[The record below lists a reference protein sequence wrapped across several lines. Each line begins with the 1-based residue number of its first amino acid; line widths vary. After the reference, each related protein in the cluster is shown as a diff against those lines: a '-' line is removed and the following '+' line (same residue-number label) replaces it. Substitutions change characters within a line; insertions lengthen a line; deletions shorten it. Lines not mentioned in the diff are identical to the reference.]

1 VRYACIAQHRDE
13 FPVLLMCRLLKVSR
27 SGFYAWCTREPSARA
42 LADDVLLA
50 QVRLVHL
57 ESDRTY
63 GAPRVH
69 EELRD
74 QGHHVGKN
82 RVARLM
88 RTEGLVA
95 RRPRSAVRTT
105 DSSHGEPVAPNL
117 VARQVAPDAHPALN
131 RVWVS
136 DITYVPTRAGW
147 LYLAVVLDLASR
159 RCVGWAMGVSLE
171 ATLALS
177 ALRMALRTRRPPPGL
192 IHHSD
197 RGVQY
202 ACQAYRALL
211 AQHGAVASMSR
222 RGDCWDNAV
231 AESFFATL
239 ECELIGRHAWA
250 THAEAQQAIFKYI
263 ETWYNSRRRHST
275 LQYQSPINYE
285 QTLLAKEAA

>member
-1 VRYACIAQHRDE
+1 MKYACIAQHWDE
-13 FPVLLMCRLLKVSR
+13 FQVRLMCRMLAVSP
-27 SGFYAWCTREPSARA
+27 SGFYAWCARGPSARA

-50 QVRLVHL
+50 HVRVAHAA
-57 ESDRTY
+57 SHRTY

-74 QGHHVGKN
+74 HGHRVGRK

-105 DSSHGEPVAPNL
+105 DSAHGEPVAPNL
-117 VARQVAPDAHPALN
+117 VARQFAPAAQPVLN

-136 DITYVPTRAGW
+136 DITYVPTQAGW

-159 RCVGWAMGVSLE
+159 RCVGWAMGASLD
-171 ATLALS
+171 ASLALG
-177 ALRMALRTRRPPPGL
+177 ALRMAFRTRRPPPGL

-202 ACQAYRALL
+202 ACQAYRTAL
-211 AQHGAVASMSR
+211 AQHDAVASMSR
-222 RGDCWDNAV
+222 RGNCWDNAV

-239 ECELIGRHAWA
+239 ECELLAGQTWA
-250 THAEAQQAIFKYI
+250 THAEARQAIFKYI
-263 ETWYNSRRRHST
+263 ETWYNPRRRHST
-275 LQYQSPINYE
+275 LRYQSPITYE
-285 QTLLAKEAA
+285 HAVTAKAAA

>member
-1 VRYACIAQHRDE
+1 MKYAVIAQHREE
-13 FPVLLMCRLLKVSR
+13 FKVRLMCRMLDVSP
-27 SGFYAWCTREPSARA
+27 SGFYAWESRGPSARA

-50 QVRLVHL
+50 HVRVAHL
-57 ESDRTY
+57 ESGRTY

-74 QGHHVGKN
+74 HGQRVGKK

-88 RTEGLVA
+88 RTDGLVA

-105 DSSHGEPVAPNL
+105 DSSHGEPLAPNL
-117 VARQVAPDAHPALN
+117 VARQFAPDAQPALN

-159 RCVGWAMGVSLE
+159 RCVGWAMGATLE
-171 ATLALS
+171 ADLALS
-177 ALRMALRTRRPPPGL
+177 ALTMAFRTRRPPRGL

-202 ACQAYRALL
+202 ACHAYRTLL

-239 ECELIGRHAWA
+239 EGELIARHTWA
-250 THAEAQQAIFKYI
+250 THAEARHAIFKYI
-263 ETWYNSRRRHST
+263 ETWYNPRRRHST
-275 LQYQSPINYE
+275 LRYQSPINYE
-285 QTLLAKEAA
+285 RALLERAA

>member
-1 VRYACIAQHRDE
+1 MRYACIAQHADE
-13 FPVLLMCRLLKVSR
+13 FKVGLMCRMLAVSR
-27 SGFYAWCTREPSARA
+27 AGFYAWCARAPSARA

-50 QVRLVHL
+50 HVRIAYL

-74 QGHHVGKN
+74 QGQRVGKK

-88 RTEGLVA
+88 RTDGLVA
-95 RRPRSAVRTT
+95 RRPRSAMRTT
-105 DSSHGEPVAPNL
+105 DSAHDEPVAPNL
-117 VARQVAPDAHPALN
+117 IARQFALAAQPGLN
-131 RVWVS
+131 CVWVS

-147 LYLAVVLDLASR
+147 FYLAVVLDLASR
-159 RCVGWAMGVSLE
+159 RCVGWAMGGSLE
-171 ATLALS
+171 AELALRALTLAFH
-177 ALRMALRTRRPPPGL
+177 TRRPPPGL

-202 ACQAYRALL
+202 ACHAYRTLL

-239 ECELIGRHAWA
+239 ECELIARRAWA
-250 THAEAQQAIFKYI
+250 THAEARQDIFKYI

-275 LQYQSPINYE
+275 LQYQSPVTYE
-285 QTLLAKEAA
+285 HGLTAKAAA

>member
-1 VRYACIAQHRDE
+1 MLE
-13 FPVLLMCRLLKVSR
+13 VSR
-27 SGFYAWCTREPSARA
+27 SGFYAWCARAPSARA

-50 QVRLVHL
+50 HVRIAHL
-57 ESDRTY
+57 ASNRTY

-69 EELRD
+69 ADLRE
-74 QGHHVGKN
+74 QGQRVGKN

-105 DSSHGEPVAPNL
+105 DSAHGEPIAPNL
-117 VARQVAPDAHPALN
+117 IARQFAPAAQLGLN

-147 LYLAVVLDLASR
+147 VYLAVVLDLASR
-159 RCVGWAMGVSLE
+159 RCVGWAMGASLE
-171 ATLALS
+171 ADLALR
-177 ALRMALRTRRPPPGL
+177 ALTMAFQTRRPPPGL

-202 ACQAYRALL
+202 ACRAYRTLL

-239 ECELIGRHAWA
+239 ECDLLARHSWA
-250 THAEAQQAIFKYI
+250 THAEARQAIFKYL
-263 ETWYNSRRRHST
+263 ETWYNPRRRHST
-275 LQYQSPINYE
+275 LGYRSPAAYE
-285 QTLLAKEAA
+285 RDVLGGLRAAA